1 MRILYPFFFFIF
13 LFNYSNAQYNVIGN
27 AYLENGVDNSF
38 IVTPNQSSAKGA
50 FWYQNQIDLND
61 SFELVANIN
70 LGCDTITTSGGDG
83 IAFVIHD
90 GGPNQ
95 ATAPYGG
102 GELGYG
108 SLDPIVCISPS
119 LAIQFDTYT
128 DNATDYP
135 SINDPLFDHIGLM
148 KNGSIEHNSGQDLLT
163 VPFGD
168 NAIDVENCDLYSNQQ
183 ITIRWNAIDTILQL
197 FYCNG
202 IDDIDTLIDIK
213 YDIKNEIFTGN
224 SLTYLGFTGSTGS
237 AKNLHKVAI
246 TYFDKEPILK
256 DTVICS
262 NQALEYDLSYLNN
275 YSFEW
280 QDDNGNVLSS
290 QPTFSVTSNTISTY
304 QITITNNCTGFSY
317 SQFFTVTPT
326 DVELVEDLSFH
337 SDIYCQNIE
346 NGQVGLSYSN
356 PSPTT
361 MYYLNGNAQSS
372 PIFSGLAPGNYWFSV
387 VDEYNCSDSILIEVI
402 SDFQEIDANY
412 TLEDQVS
419 LCLDGG
425 LAPYQISYNNT
436 IIEDIDS
443 CTVLDICFGNFT
455 ILIEDSLMCQD
466 SIVIEI
472 DELQAY
478 IDNSQIV
485 VEQAIYPVYF
495 QWSLNG
501 DILDGEN
508 DSIFSSGLCPGSYD
522 CIVQDGIGCAKTYS
536 ITIDPILSNIDKN
549 IDCNDQ
555 EFNSIETNVSGGT
568 APYNFDWSTGE
579 TTSQIYNLNPATYFL
594 SITDNNG
601 CSINDELTIPL
612 LTDSCLFNAFSPN
625 GDGINDQ
632 WKVNSSFIY
641 PDSDLTIYNRWG
653 KKVFESGS
661 DDFVFK
667 GLNKSGNQ
675 LVEGTYF
682 YVIRLK
688 NDENPIKGTISLFR

>member
-108 SLDPIVCISPS
+108 SLDPVICISPS

-372 PIFSGLAPGNYWFSV
+372 PIFSELASGNYWFSV

-443 CTVLDICFGNFT
+443 CTILDICFGNFT

-601 CSINDELTIPL
+601 CSINDELTIPM

-653 KKVFESGS
+653 KKVFESRS

-688 NDENPIKGTISLFR
+688 NDEDPIKGTISLFR

>member
-1 MRILYPFFFFIF
+1 MRIIYPFLLFIF
-13 LFNYSNAQYNVIGN
+13 LFNYCNAQYNVIGN

-38 IVTPNQSSAKGA
+38 VITPNQSSVKGA
-50 FWYQNQIDLND
+50 LWYQNQIDLND

-108 SLDPIVCISPS
+108 SLDPIICISPS

-202 IDDIDTLIDIK
+202 IDNIDTLIDIK

-262 NQALEYDLSYLNN
+262 NQALEYDLSFLTN

-372 PIFSGLAPGNYWFSV
+372 PIFSGLASGNYWFSV
-387 VDEYNCSDSILIEVI
+387 VDEYNCSDSVLIEVI
-402 SDFQEIDANY
+402 SDYQEIDANY
-412 TLEDQVS
+412 TLENQVS

-425 LAPYQISYNNT
+425 LAPYQISYGNT

-443 CTVLDICFGNFT
+443 CTILDICFGNFT

-508 DSIFSSGLCPGSYD
+508 DSIFSSGLCPGSYS
-522 CIVQDGIGCAKTYS
+522 CIVQDGIGCTKTYS
-536 ITIDPILSNIDKN
+536 IIIDPIVSNIDKN

-579 TTSQIYNLNPATYFL
+579 TSSQIYNLNPATYFL

-601 CSINDELTIPL
+601 CSINDELTIPI

-653 KKVFESGS
+653 KKVFESSS

-667 GLNKSGNQ
+667 GLNKNGNQ

-682 YVIRLK
+682 YVVRLK
-688 NDENPIKGTISLFR
+688 NDEDPIKGTISLFR

>member
-1 MRILYPFFFFIF
+1 MRIIYPFLLFIF
-13 LFNYSNAQYNVIGN
+13 LFNYCNAQYNVIGN

-38 IVTPNQSSAKGA
+38 VITPNQSSVKGA
-50 FWYQNQIDLND
+50 LWYQNQIDLND

-108 SLDPIVCISPS
+108 SLDTIICISPS

-202 IDDIDTLIDIK
+202 IDNIDTLIDIK

-262 NQALEYDLSYLNN
+262 NQALEYDLSFLTN

-372 PIFSGLAPGNYWFSV
+372 PIFSGLASGNYWFSV
-387 VDEYNCSDSILIEVI
+387 VDEYNCSDSVLIEVI
-402 SDFQEIDANY
+402 SDYQEIDANY
-412 TLEDQVS
+412 TLENQVS

-425 LAPYQISYNNT
+425 LAPYQISYGNT

-443 CTVLDICFGNFT
+443 CTILDICFGNFT

-508 DSIFSSGLCPGSYD
+508 DSIFSSGLCPGSYS
-522 CIVQDGIGCAKTYS
+522 CIVQDGIGCTKTYS
-536 ITIDPILSNIDKN
+536 IIIDPIVSNIDKN

-579 TTSQIYNLNPATYFL
+579 TSSQIYNLNPATYFL

-601 CSINDELTIPL
+601 CSINDELTIPI

-653 KKVFESGS
+653 KKVFESSS

-682 YVIRLK
+682 YVVRLK
-688 NDENPIKGTISLFR
+688 NDEDPIKGTISLFR

>member
-27 AYLENGVDNSF
+27 AYLENGIDNSF

-108 SLDPIVCISPS
+108 SLDPVVCISPS

-356 PSPTT
+356 PSSST

-425 LAPYQISYNNT
+425 LAPYQISYSNT

-443 CTVLDICFGNFT
+443 CAILDICFGNFT

-653 KKVFESGS
+653 KKVFESRS

-688 NDENPIKGTISLFR
+688 NDEDPIKGTISLFR